1 MATFQEM
8 LAAIKNEDTITI
20 WGHAIPDGD
29 CYGSQIGL
37 REIIR
42 ANFPDKKVYALGSG
56 MPALFSR
63 LSPMDDADEE
73 TIASSLAILVD
84 VSCLRRVEDKR
95 VFLAKKFAKFD
106 HHDPNK
112 HGEDFPYPDACVDPK
127 KIACAELIEN
137 FAFVNRL
144 KLTKLAAEA
153 LYTGIFTDSGCFRFY
168 GTNQGTFQAIRRLV
182 EEGIKPLSIRA
193 ILEREPE
200 NVKRF
205 KAFLRSK
212 VQKNKNVTYAII
224 GPKDYLPFGL
234 SYEEAGSLV
243 NTIETVK
250 SPSIY
255 CLFTEDGKGEYR
267 GELRSDAGYPVQPTA
282 THFRGGGHL
291 FAAGASTYSEEECL
305 KVVEELTRVEK
316 LPL

>member
-1 MATFQEM
+1 MATFQE
-8 LAAIKNEDTITI
+8 LLETIKKESTITI

-37 REIIR
+37 REILR
-42 ANFPDKKVYALGSG
+42 ANFPNKKVYAIGSG
-56 MPALFSR
+56 IPALFSR
-63 LSPMDDADEE
+63 LSPMDSVDEE

-112 HGEDFPYPDACVDPK
+112 RGEDFPYPDFCVDPR

-137 FAFVNRL
+137 FAFFNHL

-168 GTNQGTFQAIRRLV
+168 GTNQGTFQAVRRLAK
-182 EEGIKPLSIRA
+182 EGIDPLSIRA
-193 ILEREPE
+193 ILERESE
-200 NVKRF
+200 NVRRF

-212 VQKNKNVTYAII
+212 VQKTKDVTYVII
-224 GPKDYLPFGL
+224 GPKDYLSFGL
-234 SYEEAGSLV
+234 SFEEAGSFV
-243 NTIETVK
+243 NAIESVE
-250 SPSIY
+250 SPNIY
-255 CLFTEDGKGEYR
+255 CLFVEDGKGEYR
-267 GELRSDAGYPVQPTA
+267 GELRSNKGYPVQPTA
-282 THFRGGGHL
+282 THFHGGGHL
-291 FAAGASTYSEEECL
+291 FASGTSTYSEEECR
-305 KVVEELTRVEK
+305 KVVEELTRVKK